1 MGEEKR
7 STPMSQQVHSDMP
20 ANTKQTAIAVQVG
33 RDKTEQS
40 IAKLPRLK
48 IVKAV
53 AANPA
58 RRWGKSTPPN
68 NSVTA
73 KTGMAATSTAN
84 SDRTREPNF
93 PRMMSRSRSFVTKRK
108 SSVRFAFSSVIAPP
122 KYKGVKISTKKACV
136 NTNA

>member
-7 STPMSQQVHSDMP
+7 STPMSQQVPSAMP
-20 ANTKQTAIAVQVG
+20 ANTKQTAIAVQVR

-93 PRMMSRSRSFVTKRK
+93 PQMIRRSGSLVAK
-108 SSVRFAFSSVIAPP
+108 
-122 KYKGVKISTKKACV
+122 KKA
-136 NTNA
+136 N